1 MPAKRN
7 NPTIPSWTHDQ
18 LDSSSPPEVEPAY
31 FDSVLNAWVL
41 SKHAD
46 ILAAFRA
53 SNLAPTGPHDKND
66 TLRSKIRSETIEAL
80 CPAQLRAWRERITPE
95 VHLLAGTLSTVEPV
109 DLMDAYAR
117 PLCLSLAAIVTGI
130 SREHSTRLNDKAQR
144 VSAAAAEPYDPA
156 LRAGA
161 KAANADLRSCFHSGP
176 ETLRDSGFVALSQTL
191 PCLLGNAWFALL
203 QHPHQ
208 WSLLHQQPG
217 LTEQA
222 IDELLRYAGLA
233 RTVARTATADIN
245 LNGTSIRRGDR
256 IILRIIA
263 GNRDPERFSH
273 PHQVDVTRGDAGHFT
288 LGAGPH
294 SCVAAGLIRMAA
306 ITITRPLLQRFA
318 PPTPARPV
326 DWQGGSGFRF
336 PRSLWVCL
344 NPTNAPLSSRLSR
357 RAVEVSAVRST
368 GNQCCRPQE
377 GV

>member
-66 TLRSKIRSETIEAL
+66 TLRSKIRTETIEAL
-80 CPAQLRAWRERITPE
+80 SPAHLRAWREKITPE
-95 VHLLAGTLSTVEPV
+95 VEVLAGTLSTVEPV
-109 DLMDAYAR
+109 DLMDGYAR

-233 RTVARTATADIN
+233 RTLTRTATADIN
-245 LNGTSIRRGDR
+245 LNGSSIRRGDQ

-263 GNRDPERFSH
+263 GNRDPERFSD
-273 PHQVDVTRGDAGHFT
+273 PHQVDVTRADAGHFT

-344 NPTNAPLSSRLSR
+344 HPGNVEAATMVHEGNSALAP
-357 RAVEVSAVRST
+357 
-368 GNQCCRPQE
+368 
-377 GV
+377 

>member
-7 NPTIPSWTHDQ
+7 NPTIPAWTHDQ

-31 FDSVLNAWVL
+31 FDSDLNAWVL

-53 SNLAPTGPHDKND
+53 STLAPNGSDNND
-66 TLRSKIRSETIEAL
+66 ILRTKIRTETLEAL
-80 CPAQLRAWRERITPE
+80 SPQKLRAWREKITPE
-95 VHLLAGTLSTVEPV
+95 ADLRANTLASAEPV

-130 SREHSTRLNDKAQR
+130 SREHSAHLNEKAQR
-144 VSAAAAEPYDPA
+144 VSAVAAEPYDPA
-156 LRAGA
+156 LRAAA
-161 KAANADLRSCFHSGP
+161 KTANAELRTCFHSGP
-176 ETLRDSGFVALSQTL
+176 ETLRDAGFVALSQTL
-191 PCLLGNAWFALL
+191 PCLLGNAWFALI

-208 WSLLHQQPG
+208 WSLLQQQPA

-233 RTVARTATADIN
+233 RTLTRTATEDIN
-245 LNGTSIRRGDR
+245 LNDSSIQKGDQ

-263 GNRDPERFSH
+263 ANRDPDRFSH
-273 PHQVDVTRGDAGHFT
+273 PHQVDVTRADPSHFT

-294 SCVAAGLIRMAA
+294 ACVAAGLIRMAA
-306 ITITRPLLQRFA
+306 TTLTRPLLQRFA
-318 PPTPARPV
+318 PPTQARPF
-326 DWQGGSGFRF
+326 DWQGGSGFRY

-344 NPTNAPLSSRLSR
+344 HPTQ
-357 RAVEVSAVRST
+357 VE
-368 GNQCCRPQE
+368 GLP
-377 GV
+377 

>member
-53 SNLAPTGPHDKND
+53 SSLVPTGPHDNND
-66 TLRSKIRSETIEAL
+66 GLRSKIRTETIEAL
-80 CPAQLRAWRERITPE
+80 SPTQLRVWRERITPE
-95 VHLLAGTLSTVEPV
+95 VQVLAGTLPNTEPV
-109 DLMDAYAR
+109 DLMDEYAR
-117 PLCLSLAAIVTGI
+117 PICLSLAAIVTGI
-130 SREHSTRLNDKAQR
+130 SREDGTRLYENAQR
-144 VSAAAAEPYDPA
+144 VSAAAAEPHDPV

-161 KAANADLRSCFHSGP
+161 KAANAELRSCFHAGP
-176 ETLRDSGFVALSQTL
+176 ETLRDAGFVALSQTL

-203 QHPHQ
+203 QHPQQ

-222 IDELLRYAGLA
+222 IDELLRYTGLA
-233 RTVARTATADIN
+233 RTLTRTATADIN
-245 LNGTSIRRGDR
+245 LNGSSIRSGEQ

-318 PPTPARPV
+318 PPTSARPIE
-326 DWQGGSGFRF
+326 WQGGAGFRF

-344 NPTNAPLSSRLSR
+344 HPANPSAHRLK
-357 RAVEVSAVRST
+357 
-368 GNQCCRPQE
+368 
-377 GV
+377 

>member
-31 FDSVLNAWVL
+31 FDSVLKAWVL

-53 SNLAPTGPHDKND
+53 SSLAPTGPHDKND
-66 TLRSKIRSETIEAL
+66 TLRSRIRTETIEAL
-80 CPAQLRAWRERITPE
+80 SPAHLRAWREKLTPE
-95 VHLLAGTLSTVEPV
+95 VQELADTLPTAEPV
-109 DLMDAYAR
+109 DLMNDYAR
-117 PLCLSLAAIVTGI
+117 PLCLSLAAMVTGI
-130 SREHSTRLNDKAQR
+130 SREDGTRLYEKAQR

-161 KAANADLRSCFHSGP
+161 KAANAELRSCFHSGP

-191 PCLLGNAWFALL
+191 PCLLGNAWFALI

-208 WSLLHQQPG
+208 WSLLHQQPE

-233 RTVARTATADIN
+233 RTLTRTATAVIN
-245 LNGTSIRRGDR
+245 LNGWSIRRGEQV
-256 IILRIIA
+256 ILRIIA

-273 PHQVDVTRGDAGHFT
+273 PHQVDVTRGDSGHFT

-326 DWQGGSGFRF
+326 EWQGGSGFRF
-336 PRSLWVCL
+336 PRSLWVSL
-344 NPTNAPLSSRLSR
+344 RPSN
-357 RAVEVSAVRST
+357 VEAATIV
-368 GNQCCRPQE
+368 QE
-377 GV
+377 GISALAP

>member
-53 SNLAPTGPHDKND
+53 STLAPTDDKND
-66 TLRSKIRSETIEAL
+66 SLRSKIRTETIEAL
-80 CPAQLRAWRERITPE
+80 APAQLRAWREKITPE
-95 VHLLAGTLSTVEPV
+95 VQMLAGTLSTVEPV

-130 SREHSTRLNDKAQR
+130 SRENSTHLNEKAQR
-144 VSAAAAEPYDPA
+144 VSAAAAEPYAPA

-161 KAANADLRSCFHSGP
+161 KAANADLRTCFHTGP

-208 WSLLHQQPG
+208 WTLLHQQPG

-222 IDELLRYAGLA
+222 VDELLRYAGLA
-233 RTVARTATADIN
+233 RTLSRTATVDIN
-245 LNGTSIRRGDR
+245 LNGSSIRKGDQ

-273 PHQVDVTRGDAGHFT
+273 PHQVDVTRADAGHFT

-318 PPTPARPV
+318 PPTPARPI
-326 DWQGGSGFRF
+326 DWHGGSGFRF

-344 NPTNAPLSSRLSR
+344 DPSK
-357 RAVEVSAVRST
+357 VEALV
-368 GNQCCRPQE
+368 
-377 GV
+377 

>member
-1 MPAKRN
+1 MPAQRN

-31 FDSVLNAWVL
+31 FDSLLNAWVL
-41 SKHAD
+41 SQHAD

-53 SNLAPTGPHDKND
+53 SSLAPTGPHDKND
-66 TLRSKIRSETIEAL
+66 SLRSKIRTETIEAL
-80 CPAQLRAWRERITPE
+80 SPAQLRAWREKLTPE
-95 VHLLAGTLSTVEPV
+95 VQLLANTLPTVEPV
-109 DLMDAYAR
+109 DLIDAYAR
-117 PLCLSLAAIVTGI
+117 PLCLSLAAVVTGI
-130 SREHSTRLNDKAQR
+130 SREHATHLYDQAQR

-161 KAANADLRSCFHSGP
+161 KAANAQLQSCFHSGP

-233 RTVARTATADIN
+233 RTLTRTATADIN
-245 LNGTSIRRGDR
+245 LNGSSIRRGER
-256 IILRIIA
+256 IILRLIA

-273 PHQVDVTRGDAGHFT
+273 PHQVDVARGDGGHFT

-294 SCVAAGLIRMAA
+294 SCVAAGLIRMVAA
-306 ITITRPLLQRFA
+306 TITRPLLQRFA
-318 PPTPARPV
+318 APTPARPV
-326 DWQGGSGFRF
+326 EWQGGSGFRS

-344 NPTNAPLSSRLSR
+344 SLSNVHGQAEAVVDETSVLS
-357 RAVEVSAVRST
+357 
-368 GNQCCRPQE
+368 
-377 GV
+377 

>member
-53 SNLAPTGPHDKND
+53 SGLAPTGPHDNND
-66 TLRSKIRSETIEAL
+66 TLRSKIRTETIEAL
-80 CPAQLRAWRERITPE
+80 SPAHLRAWREKLTPE
-95 VHLLAGTLSTVEPV
+95 VQLLAGTLPTVEPV
-109 DLMDAYAR
+109 DLMNAYAR
-117 PLCLSLAAIVTGI
+117 PLCLSLAAVVTGI
-130 SREHSTRLNDKAQR
+130 SREHSTRLNEKARR
-144 VSAAAAEPYDPA
+144 VSAATAEPYDPA

-161 KAANADLRSCFHSGP
+161 KAANAELRSCFHSGP

-191 PCLLGNAWFALL
+191 PCLLGNAWYSLL

-233 RTVARTATADIN
+233 RTLTRTATADIN
-245 LNGTSIRRGDR
+245 LNGSSIRKGEQ

-288 LGAGPH
+288 LGSGSH

-306 ITITRPLLQRFA
+306 TTITRPLLQRFT
-318 PPTPARPV
+318 PPTSARPI

-344 NPTNAPLSSRLSR
+344 HPRK
-357 RAVEVSAVRST
+357 VEDLV
-368 GNQCCRPQE
+368 
-377 GV
+377 

>member
-1 MPAKRN
+1 MPAKRD

-18 LDSSSPPEVEPAY
+18 LDSSSPPEVEAAY

-53 SNLAPTGPHDKND
+53 SGLAPAGPHDKND
-66 TLRSKIRSETIEAL
+66 TLRSKIRTETIAAL
-80 CPAQLRAWRERITPE
+80 SPAQLRAWREKLTPE
-95 VHLLAGTLSTVEPV
+95 VQLLAGSLPTAEPV

-117 PLCLSLAAIVTGI
+117 PLCLSLAAMVTGI
-130 SREHSTRLNDKAQR
+130 SREHSTRLYEKAQR

-161 KAANADLRSCFHSGP
+161 KAANVDLRSCFHSGP

-191 PCLLGNAWFALL
+191 PCLLGNAWYALL

-233 RTVARTATADIN
+233 RTLTRTATADIN
-245 LNGTSIRRGDR
+245 LNGASIRKGEQ

-273 PHQVDVTRGDAGHFT
+273 PHQVDVTRADARHFT

-294 SCVAAGLIRMAA
+294 SCVAAGLIRMAST
-306 ITITRPLLQRFA
+306 TITRPLLQRFA
-318 PPTPARPV
+318 PPTPARAI

-336 PRSLWVCL
+336 PRSLWVDL
-344 NPTNAPLSSRLSR
+344 HPSK
-357 RAVEVSAVRST
+357 VEALV
-368 GNQCCRPQE
+368 
-377 GV
+377 

>member
-1 MPAKRN
+1 MPAQRN
-7 NPTIPSWTHDQ
+7 NPTTPSWTHDQ

-46 ILAAFRA
+46 ILAAFRD
-53 SNLAPTGPHDKND
+53 SSLAPTGPHDRNTSGD
-66 TLRSKIRSETIEAL
+66 SLRSKIRTETIEAL
-80 CPAQLRAWRERITPE
+80 SPAQLRSWREKLTPE
-95 VHLLAGTLSTVEPV
+95 VQLLANTLPTVEPV

-117 PLCLSLAAIVTGI
+117 PLCLSLAAVVTGI
-130 SREHSTRLNDKAQR
+130 SREQATHLYDQAQR

-161 KAANADLRSCFHSGP
+161 KAANADLRSCFHAGP

-203 QHPHQ
+203 QHPQQ
-208 WSLLHQQPG
+208 WSMLHQQPG

-233 RTVARTATADIN
+233 RTLTRTATADIN
-245 LNGTSIRRGDR
+245 LNGSSIRRGEQ

-273 PHQVDVTRGDAGHFT
+273 PHQVDVTRADAGHFT

-318 PPTPARPV
+318 PPTPAHPV
-326 DWQGGSGFRF
+326 EWQGGSGFRF

-344 NPTNAPLSSRLSR
+344 HPSNVEAATIVHEGISALAP
-357 RAVEVSAVRST
+357 
-368 GNQCCRPQE
+368 
-377 GV
+377 

>member
-1 MPAKRN
+1 MPAKRD

-53 SNLAPTGPHDKND
+53 TSLAPTGAHDKDD
-66 TLRSKIRSETIEAL
+66 TLRSRIRAETIEAL
-80 CPAQLRAWRERITPE
+80 SPAQLRAWREELTPE
-95 VHLLAGTLSTVEPV
+95 VQLLADALPTAEPM

-117 PLCLSLAAIVTGI
+117 PLCLSFAAIVTGI
-130 SREHSTRLNDKAQR
+130 SREHSIRLNEKAQR
-144 VSAAAAEPYDPA
+144 VSAATAEPYDPA

-161 KAANADLRSCFHSGP
+161 KAANAELRSCFHSGP

-191 PCLLGNAWFALL
+191 PCLLGNAWYALL
-203 QHPHQ
+203 QHPQQ

-222 IDELLRYAGLA
+222 IDELLRYTGLA
-233 RTVARTATADIN
+233 RTLTRTATADIG
-245 LNGTSIRRGDR
+245 LNGSSIRKGEQ

-273 PHQVDVTRGDAGHFT
+273 PHQVDVTRADARHFT

-294 SCVAAGLIRMAA
+294 SCIAAGLIRMAA
-306 ITITRPLLQRFA
+306 TTITRALLQRFA
-318 PPTPARPV
+318 PPTSARPI

-344 NPTNAPLSSRLSR
+344 HPSK
-357 RAVEVSAVRST
+357 VEALV
-368 GNQCCRPQE
+368 
-377 GV
+377 